1 MGGWGILG
9 IAGVGVGVGIGGEL
23 LRGFF
28 VLGSGGGIT
37 TTTDFRRTL
46 SEWTSERG
54 GRQPV
59 RVEAR
64 SNAPA

>member
-23 LRGFF
+23 LGGFF

-37 TTTDFRRTL
+37 TTTDFRRTV
-46 SEWTSERG
+46 SE
-54 GRQPV
+54 
-59 RVEAR
+59 
-64 SNAPA
+64 